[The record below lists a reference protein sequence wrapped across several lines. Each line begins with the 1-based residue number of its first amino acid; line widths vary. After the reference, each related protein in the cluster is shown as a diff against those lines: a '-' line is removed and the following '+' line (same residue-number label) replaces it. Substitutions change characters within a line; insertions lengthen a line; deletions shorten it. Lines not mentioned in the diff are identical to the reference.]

1 MQTRVPRT
9 GSAHT
14 LDALEPVTKLFT
26 LASLLCLVAAATG
39 GCDEKLPAS
48 PPSKQ
53 AELPTGRAADYAGLI
68 KELRSA
74 GLRAERGEEVEQPF
88 LSLKG
93 KMIKIGDQDVQVFQY
108 VDAAQV
114 EAQAARVSPD
124 GDTVGT
130 SKIRWIGSPHFFK
143 QDKLLILYLGED
155 EKVLKALEA
164 VLGRQFA
171 GK

>member
-1 MQTRVPRT
+1 
-9 GSAHT
+9 
-14 LDALEPVTKLFT
+14 
-26 LASLLCLVAAATG
+26 
-39 GCDEKLPAS
+39 
-48 PPSKQ
+48 
-53 AELPTGRAADYAGLI
+53 
-68 KELRSA
+68 
-74 GLRAERGEEVEQPF
+74 
-88 LSLKG
+88 
-93 KMIKIGDQDVQVFQY
+93 MIKIGDQDVQVFQY